1 MDVGIQMIFSTYGWP
16 GMSDREAWHEEIRL
30 ARLADELGFDVIWS
44 VEHHFFDYSFCP
56 DNTQLLSYLAP
67 LCTHADL
74 GTAAIIL
81 PWNDP
86 LRVAEKVSVLDLLSN
101 GRVRLGLGRGLA
113 RREFA
118 AFRGNLDESR
128 ERFDEASAMI
138 LEALR
143 TGFIEGHGKFYPQ
156 PRIEIRPRPE
166 RSFEGRTYAV
176 ASSED
181 SIEAAARLKARMLMF
196 ADRPWPAR
204 LPGIERY
211 RALYQQYNGV
221 AAAPVVTADQ
231 CVCAA
236 TSDEANELA
245 ERHMA
250 SFVDSNL
257 EHYELMSTHFAT
269 AKGYDAYAKK
279 SELARSAGRDGLV
292 NALLQVAV
300 RGTPEQV
307 LRAYEARRE
316 LLGDFELNSSFRF
329 GGIPLARR
337 RPRCGCSRRRCC
349 RCSRVGNPRRRPWT
363 SRRAGALAQPLRFTP
378 DAAFSGQS
386 IAAMQKSVAWALF
399 EFDVVGRKRSAV
411 RGAQRRSNLH
421 PVAST

>member
-16 GMSDREAWHEEIRL
+16 GMSDREAWMEEIRL
-30 ARLADELGFDVIWS
+30 ARVADEVGFDVIWS

-56 DNTQLLSYLAP
+56 DNLQILSYLAP

-86 LRVAEKVSVLDLLSN
+86 LRVTEKISMLDLLSN
-101 GRVRLGLGRGLA
+101 GRLRLGLGRGLA

-118 AFRGNLDESR
+118 AFRGTMDDSR
-128 ERFDEASAMI
+128 ERFDESSKMI
-138 LEALR
+138 LDALR
-143 TGFIEGHGKFYPQ
+143 TGFIEGNGKFYPQ

-181 SIEAAARLKARMLMF
+181 SIDAAARLKANMLMF
-196 ADRPWPAR
+196 ADRPWPLR
-204 LPGIERY
+204 IPGIQKY
-211 RALYQQYNGV
+211 RELFAKYHGV
-221 AAAPVVTADQ
+221 AAPPVVTADQ

-236 TSDEANELA
+236 NSAEAEELA

-257 EHYELMSTHFAT
+257 EHYELMSTHFET

-279 SELARSAGRDGLV
+279 SQIARETGRDGLV
-292 NALLQVAV
+292 KALLQVAV
-300 RGTPEQV
+300 RGTPDQV
-307 LRAYEARRE
+307 LRAYEERRA
-316 LLGDFELNSSFRF
+316 LLGDFELNSSYRF
-329 GGIPLARR
+329 GGIPLAKAEASMRLFAKEVL
-337 RPRCGCSRRRCC
+337 P
-349 RCSRVGNPRRRPWT
+349 VLKTWKP
-363 SRRAGALAQPLRFTP
+363 
-378 DAAFSGQS
+378 AAVAK
-386 IAAMQKSVAWALF
+386 AA
-399 EFDVVGRKRSAV
+399 E
-411 RGAQRRSNLH
+411 
-421 PVAST
+421 